1 MDISLIIKIA
11 GIGLLISVSTHML
24 KGSGRDEQSM
34 MVTLAGI
41 LVVLSLLMSSILF
54 KEKINAKCIIGICLS
69 FVALLMINLLK

>member
-41 LVVLSLLMSSILF
+41 LVVLSLLIGKVGELF
-54 KEKINAKCIIGICLS
+54 DQIMTLFGL
-69 FVALLMINLLK
+69 

>member
-24 KGSGRDEQSM
+24 KGAGRDEQSM

-41 LVVLSLLMSSILF
+41 LVVLSLLIGKVGELF
-54 KEKINAKCIIGICLS
+54 DQIMTLFGL
-69 FVALLMINLLK
+69 